1 MVSQSRFASSA
12 AKNRSTQPVSAPAV
26 LERRRPA
33 AELLAVVAHRP
44 DALAGLGRVVA
55 EVADDVVDLRERD
68 PVAEALLGAEDRQD
82 LALVVG
88 RVRAPE
94 RLLGDRGGPEV
105 GVVEDRPL
113 VAGRDER
120 RRQVGLPDPLGE
132 PGAARAAA
140 EQPPARR
147 PSGRAGRSGRA
158 PAGPRGPARTSRRRR
173 SRPGRARRGR
183 PAGRGTRA
191 ARRAARSAGDRSS
204 GGRG

>member
-1 MVSQSRFASSA
+1 MWRSLTSRYLTWKLRQIAPRSQ
-12 AKNRSTQPVSAPAV
+12 RSLGPALGRGLVDLAGERGALVGRQRPLAHLGVRAGRQVDPPDRAVAVEPARRRDGRQPVAVRLEGGEEALDPAGRAPAV

-44 DALAGLGRVVA
+44 DALAGLGGVVA

-94 RLLGDRGGPEV
+94 RLLRDRGGPEV

-113 VAGRDER
+113 VAGR
-120 RRQVGLPDPLGE
+120 
-132 PGAARAAA
+132 
-140 EQPPARR
+140 
-147 PSGRAGRSGRA
+147 
-158 PAGPRGPARTSRRRR
+158 
-173 SRPGRARRGR
+173 
-183 PAGRGTRA
+183 
-191 ARRAARSAGDRSS
+191 
-204 GGRG
+204 